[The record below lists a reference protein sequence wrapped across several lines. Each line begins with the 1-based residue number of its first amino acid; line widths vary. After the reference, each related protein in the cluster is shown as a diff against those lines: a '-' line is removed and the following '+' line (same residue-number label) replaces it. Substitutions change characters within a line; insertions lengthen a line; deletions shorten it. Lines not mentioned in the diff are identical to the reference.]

1 MADPLQEASLQRAAS
16 RGGDRGL
23 LEKLMRWMQSQG
35 QDVQPA
41 AQDVNEGMMA
51 ALPDPLNATSAIEMD
66 RDRKK
71 RLIDDMLR
79 NADR

>member
-1 MADPLQEASLQRAAS
+1 MADPLQEAALQRQQA

-41 AQDVNEGMMA
+41 AQEVNEGMMN

-71 RLIDDMLR
+71 RLIDDMLKGSGM
-79 NADR
+79 

>member
-1 MADPLQEASLQRAAS
+1 MADPLQEASLQRAQS

-23 LEKLMRWMQSQG
+23 LEKLMRWMQAQG

-41 AQDVNEGMMA
+41 AQDVNEGMMN
-51 ALPDPLNATSAIEMD
+51 ALPDPVNATSAIEMD

-71 RLIDDMLR
+71 RLIDEMLKGSGM
-79 NADR
+79 